1 MDAAPALCGRLIEL
15 EKPEF
20 DRPLGKGGVE
30 VQHMVAAV
38 VVVVA
43 PAVACA
49 VTGVP
54 DVCKVRHRLGFSAV
68 DLGEEVGVY
77 RAAVAAHAAPVELQR
92 LGDQT
97 FVARHD
103 VSEVPKAL
111 RRVPLRPDVDVDS
124 ASSGGIALGAC
135 VSELPA
141 KLLQG
146 FDVAVGQDW
155 GDQFAFLLVRSR
167 NRNVLLEFPL
177 ASIRIP
183 SRPGAVSVAAGG
195 VLVSAC
201 AEVGGGN
208 LRCLLAGDAVHLDLD
223 PDGLVLH
230 LCNLPCC
237 FLVHSEILRFSAS
250 RLCVFPFGVHIFA
263 LKEDNSKFI
272 PRYILHKDDRRIL
285 CSLWLFAATRYW
297 LEKAVFLLIKDSK
310 SQAESRPQPIDE
322 VLLSGHAR
330 NGGL

>member
-20 DRPLGKGGVE
+20 DRPLGKGGME

-54 DVCKVRHRLGFSAV
+54 DVCKVRHRAGLPAV
-68 DLGEEVGVY
+68 DLLQKPRVY

-92 LGDQT
+92 LGDQA

-103 VSEVPKAL
+103 VGEVPKAL

-155 GDQFAFLLVRSR
+155 GDQFAFLFFRSR
-167 NRNVLLEFPL
+167 NRNVLLEFPFASL
-177 ASIRIP
+177 AVP
-183 SRPGAVSVAAGG
+183 CAPGAVPVAAGG

-201 AEVGGGN
+201 AEVGSGN
-208 LRCLLAGDAVHLDLD
+208 LRCLLAGDAVHLHLD

-237 FLVHSEILRFSAS
+237 FLVHSEILRFSAL

-263 LKEDNSKFI
+263 LKEDNSKLI
-272 PRYILHKDDRRIL
+272 PRYILHKDDRGIL
-285 CSLWLFAATRYW
+285 CSLWLFLTA
-297 LEKAVFLLIKDSK
+297 KASHYKLYPKPESILK
-310 SQAESRPQPIDE
+310 SLADLQPFQF
-322 VLLSGHAR
+322 
-330 NGGL
+330 

>member
-1 MDAAPALCGRLIEL
+1 
-15 EKPEF
+15 
-20 DRPLGKGGVE
+20 
-30 VQHMVAAV
+30 MVAAV

-49 VTGVP
+49 VAGVP
-54 DVCKVRHRLGFSAV
+54 DVCKVRHRAGLPAV
-68 DLGEEVGVY
+68 DLLQKPRVY

-92 LGDQT
+92 LGDQA

-103 VSEVPKAL
+103 VGKVPKAL

-124 ASSGGIALGAC
+124 ASSGGIAFRTVVAK
-135 VSELPA
+135 LPA
-141 KLLQG
+141 KFLQG
-146 FDVAVGQDW
+146 FDVAVGQDR

-167 NRNVLLEFPL
+167 NGNVLLEFPF

-208 LRCLLAGDAVHLDLD
+208 LRCPLAGDAVHLDLD

-230 LCNLPCC
+230 LCNLPCGL
-237 FLVHSEILRFSAS
+237 FVHSEILRF
-250 RLCVFPFGVHIFA
+250 LPCGCVF
-263 LKEDNSKFI
+263 
-272 PRYILHKDDRRIL
+272 
-285 CSLWLFAATRYW
+285 SLSVYTYSL
-297 LEKAVFLLIKDSK
+297 
-310 SQAESRPQPIDE
+310 
-322 VLLSGHAR
+322 
-330 NGGL
+330 